1 MVDRNRST
9 FDQMVKSVGHFS
21 EEAFHF
27 VRDGLSHAA
36 ERVHGPESEAHH
48 LIQRFLI
55 AQQMDWSDFRD
66 RVERGDLPEPVLD
79 AIEAAGGVD
88 KLDRHVTGREL
99 CWGLRDF
106 ALQRW
111 GMLART
117 VLESWNVRRTAD
129 FGRIV
134 FGFIEYDMMQKQPGD
149 TETDFEDVYSFDEA
163 FDQAIRLRD
172 LQENGDS
179 N

>member
-1 MVDRNRST
+1 MVDRSRDS
-9 FDQMVKSVGHFS
+9 FDQMIKSVGRFS

-36 ERVHGPESEAHH
+36 ERVHGPESDAHQV
-48 LIQRFLI
+48 IQAFLI
-55 AQQMDWSDFRD
+55 SHQMDWSDFRARIEND
-66 RVERGDLPEPVLD
+66 DLPEPVLE
-79 AIEAAGGVD
+79 AVEAAGGCEN
-88 KLDRHVTGREL
+88 LDRHVTGREL

-106 ALQRW
+106 ALERW
-111 GMLART
+111 GMLAST

-134 FGFIEYDMMQKQPGD
+134 FGFIEFDMMQKQPGD

-163 FDQAIRLRD
+163 FEETMKPRNLHER
-172 LQENGDS
+172 GDS